1 MDAREPLAPEGSQL
15 TLPVPA
21 DFRLAPT
28 VCSYGYFLL
37 APTFWDRHA
46 DTLLT
51 RLAAGDRVVAL
62 AVTHDRARRR
72 LRIRCDLRL
81 DPREAA
87 AVRAGLH
94 RMLRVGFDV
103 KPWHR
108 LSQEAKRRGF
118 GRLFRGASLFEDIV
132 RTMTSCNVAW
142 PNTVRMN
149 LRLCELAGGGAFPT
163 PARLASWEPQT
174 LQARCRVGYRAARIV
189 ALARAVSDGGL
200 DLDRLEDPARP
211 TPELRDELLRIP
223 GVGPYSANN
232 ILQLLGRF
240 EHLPIDSETHRHF
253 REVHRLP
260 EPATAAQRRE
270 LERRIASHYDRYAP
284 YQFLAYWFELMR
296 GYEGRA
302 GPIETW
308 PEAKSQAFTAR
319 GV

>member
-1 MDAREPLAPEGSQL
+1 VG
-15 TLPVPA
+15 
-21 DFRLAPT
+21 
-28 VCSYGYFLL
+28 G
-37 APTFWDRHA
+37 
-46 DTLLT
+46 
-51 RLAAGDRVVAL
+51 RVVAV
-62 AVTHDRARRR
+62 AVTHDPARRR
-72 LRIRCDLRL
+72 LRARCDLRL
-81 DPREAA
+81 EAREAA
-87 AVRAGLH
+87 AVRAGLK

-108 LSQEAKRRGF
+108 LEPQAKRRGF

-149 LRLCELAGGGAFPT
+149 LRLCELVGDGAFPT
-163 PARLASWEPQT
+163 PSRLAAWEPHT

-189 ALARAVSDGGL
+189 ALARAVCDGRL
-200 DLDRLEDPARP
+200 DLEGLEDPARP

-240 EHLPIDSETHRHF
+240 EHLPIDSETYRHF
-253 REVHRLP
+253 HEVHRLP
-260 EPATAAQRRE
+260 QPQTATERRE
-270 LERRIASHYDRYAP
+270 LDLRIRSHYDRYAP

-302 GPIETW
+302 GHVETW
-308 PEAKSQAFTAR
+308 PQANSNAFTAK
-319 GV
+319 GP